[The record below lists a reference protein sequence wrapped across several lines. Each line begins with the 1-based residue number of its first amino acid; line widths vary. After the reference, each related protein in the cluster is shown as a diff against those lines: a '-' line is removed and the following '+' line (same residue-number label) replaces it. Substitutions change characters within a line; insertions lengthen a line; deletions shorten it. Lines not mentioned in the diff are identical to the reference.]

1 MLMGTLMSLEF
12 SNEQPVSEMILLF
25 LVEDMMYLSPNF
37 LVLESGY
44 GPKKLA
50 ELVMIFEMLSA

>member
-25 LVEDMMYLSPNF
+25 LVEVLIF
-37 LVLESGY
+37 L
-44 GPKKLA
+44 
-50 ELVMIFEMLSA
+50 